1 MNERHVSFNV
11 HPDKKAEFE
20 RMFLDE
26 YRPAMAG
33 MPGFRRVELLCRA
46 DEPLRYQMTIR
57 FESAETSAAW
67 RTSARHELLKPGLK
81 ALYSDSEVQVFDVI
95 A

>member
-20 RMFLDE
+20 RMFLEE
-26 YRPAMAG
+26 YRPAMAS

-46 DEPLRYQMTIR
+46 DAPLQYQMTIR

-67 RTSARHELLKPGLK
+67 RSSPQHERLKPRLK
-81 ALYSDSEVQVFDVI
+81 ALYSDSDLQVFDVI

>member
-67 RTSARHELLKPGLK
+67 RSSPQHEMLKPRLK
-81 ALYSDSEVQVFDVI
+81 ALYSDSEVQTFDVI